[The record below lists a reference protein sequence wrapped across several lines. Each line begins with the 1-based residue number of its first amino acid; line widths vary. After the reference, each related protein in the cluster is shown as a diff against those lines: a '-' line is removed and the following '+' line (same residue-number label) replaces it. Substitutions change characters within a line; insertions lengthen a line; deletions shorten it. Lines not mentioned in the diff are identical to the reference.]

1 MSAFATFPPAMLTL
15 DWLLEHTNPTAEA
28 IIRPTGPTITTAGLR
43 QLVSARAEEF
53 AVLPWPTESTVLA
66 IACADAL
73 SQLVAVL
80 AALQIGRVPLPLDAR
95 APVDHQAA
103 AAGRAGAPV
112 LWQDAGALPL
122 PSAPQPV
129 APGVALALP
138 TSGAS
143 GRPRTVALSGA
154 GIRANVEAILG
165 YLPVAGARVA
175 IVLPLASG
183 YALIGQAFT
192 ALRAGAPLC
201 LAVDLAWPST
211 QLDFLAGVGATL
223 LSSVPGSLRRLAQT
237 ALDRDPQDRP
247 PFTHIASAGA
257 PLDTAT
263 RTALRTAFPAARLV
277 NQYGLTEASP
287 RVTAVADTDP
297 AFAAGSVGRALPGV
311 TLEIRGPDG
320 HALGP
325 GELGELY
332 VRGPS
337 VMVEY
342 LGDAVATDAALGPG
356 GWLRTRDLG
365 RLDATGALFL
375 DGRSDDLVKVAGERV
390 SLAATSA
397 ALLQAPGVDEAY
409 TCALPDP
416 RTDLRLVAFVAS
428 ALPAET
434 LLPELRRYLRATLAP
449 AARPVRIVHC
459 AALPHLL
466 GGKIDRRAL
475 EARAAAEAPPAELEP
490 IDSARPMHPTDT

>member
-1 MSAFATFPPAMLTL
+1 MLTL
-15 DWLLEHTNPTAEA
+15 DWLLEHTAPTTEV
-28 IIRPTGPTITTAGLR
+28 ILRPNGPTLTAAELR
-43 QLVSARAEEF
+43 AQVTELAEVF
-53 AVLPWPTESTVLA
+53 AALDWPSTSPVLA
-66 IACADAL
+66 IACTDAL
-73 SQLVAVL
+73 AQLVAVL
-80 AALQIGRVPLPLDAR
+80 AALQAGRVPLPLDAR
-95 APVDHQAA
+95 APVEHQAA

-122 PSAPQPV
+122 PSTPQPV

-138 TSGAS
+138 TTGTS

-154 GIRANVEAILG
+154 GIRANIEAILT
-165 YLPVAGARVA
+165 YLPLAGARVGV
-175 IVLPLASG
+175 VLPFVSAH
-183 YALIGQAFT
+183 ALIGQAFT

-201 LAVDLAWPST
+201 LAVDLGWPST

-223 LSSVPGSLRRLAQT
+223 LSSVPASLRSLAQ
-237 ALDRDPQDRP
+237 AAVDRDPEDRP
-247 PFTHIASAGA
+247 AFTHIASAGA
-257 PLDTAT
+257 TLDTPT
-263 RTALRTAFPAARLV
+263 LTALRTAFPGARLF

-287 RVTAVADTDP
+287 RVAAMGDEDP

-311 TLEIRGPDG
+311 ALEIRDAEGAPCP
-320 HALGP
+320 P
-325 GELGELY
+325 GVRGEVY

-365 RLDATGALFL
+365 HLDATAALFL
-375 DGRSDDLVKVAGERV
+375 AGRSDDLIKVAGERV

-397 ALLQAPGVDEAY
+397 ALLQAPGVDEAF
-409 TCALPDP
+409 TCAVPDP
-416 RTDLRLVAFVAS
+416 GADLRLVSFVAS

-449 AARPVRIVHC
+449 AARPARIVHC

-466 GGKIDRRAL
+466 GGKVDRHAL
-475 EARAAAEAPPAELEP
+475 EARAAADAAPLEP
-490 IDSARPMHPTDT
+490 DPTP